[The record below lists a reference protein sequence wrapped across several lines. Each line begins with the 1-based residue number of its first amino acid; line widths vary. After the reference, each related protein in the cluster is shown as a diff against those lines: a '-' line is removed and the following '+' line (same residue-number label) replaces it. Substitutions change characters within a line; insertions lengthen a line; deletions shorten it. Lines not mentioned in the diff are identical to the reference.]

1 MPQTKGDTMPQ
12 HPVDHV
18 VNSGTVP
25 IAVRDFGGSGLPVIL
40 IHGLGGTVLNW
51 TTFAA
56 ELTPR
61 LRVIG
66 MDLRGH
72 GDSGDGPWEWD
83 AILDDTRR
91 VADHYELHNPAM
103 VGMSLGGMLA
113 AMWGRHHPDCP
124 GVVNLDGHPF
134 PGRPT
139 QYRGMDPSRLG
150 ATLDQIRAQ
159 FTAMTAAMA
168 QPLTAALVT
177 TMLDQQRAQARAHGA
192 DESIFVD
199 SARRNLTV
207 RDNHT
212 LMRPLPD
219 VLTAARAT
227 LDDLDLFSVYRQ
239 VQCPLLVVL
248 ATENLPGLEGFA
260 ELMTAYRNGLNHELT
275 LVANAQHNVRVI
287 NFEGTS
293 HAMVAEHPRRL
304 AELVMGFLGQ
314 P

>member
-1 MPQTKGDTMPQ
+1 MPQ

-66 MDLRGH
+66 MDVRGH

-91 VADHYELHNPAM
+91 VADHY
-103 VGMSLGGMLA
+103 
-113 AMWGRHHPDCP
+113 D
-124 GVVNLDGHPF
+124 
-134 PGRPT
+134 
-139 QYRGMDPSRLG
+139 
-150 ATLDQIRAQ
+150 
-159 FTAMTAAMA
+159 
-168 QPLTAALVT
+168 
-177 TMLDQQRAQARAHGA
+177 
-192 DESIFVD
+192 
-199 SARRNLTV
+199 
-207 RDNHT
+207 
-212 LMRPLPD
+212 
-219 VLTAARAT
+219 
-227 LDDLDLFSVYRQ
+227 
-239 VQCPLLVVL
+239 
-248 ATENLPGLEGFA
+248 
-260 ELMTAYRNGLNHELT
+260 
-275 LVANAQHNVRVI
+275 
-287 NFEGTS
+287 
-293 HAMVAEHPRRL
+293 RRL